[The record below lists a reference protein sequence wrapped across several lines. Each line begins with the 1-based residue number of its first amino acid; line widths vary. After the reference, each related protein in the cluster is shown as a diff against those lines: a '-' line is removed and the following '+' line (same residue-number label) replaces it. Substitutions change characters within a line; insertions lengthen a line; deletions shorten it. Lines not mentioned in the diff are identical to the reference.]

1 MRGETLRAIIYES
14 PLTPLIMGDERTLS
28 GGMEGILIKGDRIAP
43 LNRGILIRRWEEYL
57 LSGRTESI
65 LIMVGVLEKLSIGE
79 I

>member
-1 MRGETLRAIIYES
+1 
-14 PLTPLIMGDERTLS
+14 MGDERTLS